1 MQFTISIIYMYIGLH
16 FYFVHFYAGTDFQ
29 GRPPFIRFPLV
40 MKDDVAFAVSVYNA
54 RRIQKGLG

>member
-1 MQFTISIIYMYIGLH
+1 MYIGLH

-54 RRIQKGLG
+54 RRIQKGHGFK